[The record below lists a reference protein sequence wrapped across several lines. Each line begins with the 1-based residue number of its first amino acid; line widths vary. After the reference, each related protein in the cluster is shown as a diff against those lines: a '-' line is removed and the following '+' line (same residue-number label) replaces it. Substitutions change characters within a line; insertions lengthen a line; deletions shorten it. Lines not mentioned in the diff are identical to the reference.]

1 MRGTGRTAKPGEPK
15 QKTSC
20 KKSLSLPIEPIRKL
34 LLEASE
40 RLGLISN
47 RSFIFPAR
55 KTARSHG
62 TYVRARKEMHW
73 DIPSFQNN
81 GLGAQAGA
89 HRCDLP

>member
-1 MRGTGRTAKPGEPK
+1 MRRGVGTAKPIDSVV
-15 QKTSC
+15 KTAS
-20 KKSLSLPIEPIRKL
+20 KNSFASPIEPIRKF

-55 KTARSHG
+55 KTARSHC

-73 DIPSFQNN
+73 DIPKCHNN

>member
-1 MRGTGRTAKPGEPK
+1 MRGTDGTAKPGDPE
-15 QKTSC
+15 QKTSW
-20 KKSLSLPIEPIRKL
+20 KKSLSLLIEPIKKL

-40 RLGLISN
+40 RLG
-47 RSFIFPAR
+47 RSSFCSCTFPAR
-55 KTARSHG
+55 KTSGRHC

-73 DIPSFQNN
+73 DIPKCHNN

>member
-20 KKSLSLPIEPIRKL
+20 KNSLSLPRFL
-34 LLEASE
+34 LRNVHLGGLE

-73 DIPSFQNN
+73 DIPTCHNN

-89 HRCDLP
+89 HPRDLP